1 MNGLNVLWTS
11 SRIGPCR
18 FIEYP
23 AQHLGSFSQHCAV
36 GGSSGCAG
44 RKSDVGLLI
53 DLTVDGQ
60 NHYELKLK
68 RAVDYR
74 DIGEYL
80 AKYFDEII
88 ANRDAK
94 QIWWLVFFAERVYL
108 NLN

>member
-1 MNGLNVLWTS
+1 M
-11 SRIGPCR
+11 
-18 FIEYP
+18 
-23 AQHLGSFSQHCAV
+23 A
-36 GGSSGCAG
+36 
-44 RKSDVGLLI
+44 GLLI

-88 ANRDAK
+88 ANRERETN
-94 QIWWLVFFAERVYL
+94 LVAGIFCRASRS
-108 NLN
+108 